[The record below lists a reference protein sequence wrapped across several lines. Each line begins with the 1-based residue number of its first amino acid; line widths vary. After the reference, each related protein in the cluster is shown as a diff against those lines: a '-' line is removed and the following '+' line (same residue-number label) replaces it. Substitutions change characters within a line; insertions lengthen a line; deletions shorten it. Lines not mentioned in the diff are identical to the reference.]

1 MTTKAK
7 KSVFKFDFKKND
19 IILLGRESKG
29 VPEFIHN
36 FLNNKLKIPYL
47 EKSRSLNVALS
58 AAISAAEALRQLK
71 NFNMKIEDKKKF
83 SDKWFSYLQDKYVG
97 T

>member
-36 FLNNKLKIPYL
+36 FLNNKIKIPISN
-47 EKSRSLNVALS
+47 KSRSLNVAIS
-58 AAISAAEALRQLK
+58 AAISATEALRQFK
-71 NFNMKIEDKKKF
+71 NILNYENRR
-83 SDKWFSYLQDKYVG
+83 
-97 T
+97 